1 MRDFAA
7 ADGKAMPA
15 GQITC
20 EIRPPLEPAS
30 MKAMIDLFQTE
41 TPPWPAGS
49 RSRKRI
55 QLP

>member
-30 MKAMIDLFQTE
+30 MKAMI
-41 TPPWPAGS
+41 
-49 RSRKRI
+49 
-55 QLP
+55 